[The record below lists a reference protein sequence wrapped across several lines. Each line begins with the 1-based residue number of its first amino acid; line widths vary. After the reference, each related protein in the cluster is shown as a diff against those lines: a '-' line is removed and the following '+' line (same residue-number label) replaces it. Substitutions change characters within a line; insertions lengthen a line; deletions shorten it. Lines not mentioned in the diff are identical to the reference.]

1 VSGRR
6 GGDSQVRKSRALAFA
21 AGAIGQ
27 PTGNSRG
34 DHVKRQNATALAAA
48 NARCSHGMDISSSK
62 CEFPAEHRGDVSH
75 PPYFFPLNGFTVR
88 PGSAESTQKG
98 AFWGN
103 AAHVNAWAA

>member
-1 VSGRR
+1 MAAITKSGNP
-6 GGDSQVRKSRALAFA
+6 GLWPLLLAPSDNLPATRA
-21 AGAIGQ
+21 
-27 PTGNSRG
+27 TTT
-34 DHVKRQNATALAAA
+34 VKRQNATALAAA

-75 PPYFFPLNGFTVR
+75 PP
-88 PGSAESTQKG
+88 ESTQKG